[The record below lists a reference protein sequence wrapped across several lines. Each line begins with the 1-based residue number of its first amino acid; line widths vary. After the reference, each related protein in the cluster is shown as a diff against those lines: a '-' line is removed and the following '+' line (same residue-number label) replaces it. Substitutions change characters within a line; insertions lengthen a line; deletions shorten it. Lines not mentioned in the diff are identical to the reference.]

1 MKDRRDLLILQSIV
15 NLSTDEQKDI
25 IRRDAQQDFVTG
37 VVERFIFVLIDL
49 EWKRCVSGWRE
60 WKECGIGAESSILVL
75 R

>member
-49 EWKRCVSGWRE
+49 E
-60 WKECGIGAESSILVL
+60 
-75 R
+75 